1 MVEKRFIVVTDNETR
16 FNELSDA
23 LKSIGTSVWLHWNTD
38 LLAQL
43 VGSLGTDIVF
53 IDYIGDNAEKA
64 AELTRSLLSV
74 YPRLWVVGFS
84 HRADSPLILEA
95 MRSGARDFI
104 ELQSPMDSVRTVK
117 TILEQ
122 SPALPAQ
129 SAGRMVTVL
138 GARPGIGTTTAAMH
152 LALLLKQEYLADQPV
167 LLLDFGYP
175 SGDAG
180 LYLDTKVAF
189 NFCDAVRSLRR
200 FDQALLNTAFAHHKS
215 GLAIMSLPQNLA
227 ELRDITP
234 TDAMTMLSL
243 LKAYFKVVV
252 VDLGGFAGLDL
263 LMYALGISDHVELV
277 CEQSLPSV
285 YSARQLLV
293 NLRERGFDTDRI
305 GLLIG
310 KQDSRIDLGPA
321 QIAQNLQLRLD
332 GNLPQRT
339 DKMIACANIGKPLLE
354 VAPRDPYLDV
364 LRVIAA
370 DLCRETGHAAPKGPP
385 QGGSILGR
393 LFKPTT
399 RSGA

>member
-23 LKSIGTSVWLHWNTD
+23 LKGIGTAVWLHWNTD
-38 LLAQL
+38 LLSQL

-53 IDYIGDNAEKA
+53 IDFIGDNAEKA
-64 AELTRSLLSV
+64 AELTRSLLMV

-84 HRADSPLILEA
+84 HRADSALILEA
-95 MRSGARDFI
+95 MRAGARDFI
-104 ELQSPMDSVRTVK
+104 ELQSPMDSLRTVK

-129 SAGRMVTVL
+129 STGKLVTLL
-138 GARPGIGTTTAAMH
+138 GARPGVGTTTAAMH
-152 LALLLKQEYLADQPV
+152 LALLLKQEYLPEQPV

-175 SGDAG
+175 SGDAA

-227 ELRDITP
+227 DLRDITP
-234 TDAMTMLSL
+234 TDTMTMLSL
-243 LKAYFKVVV
+243 LKSYFKVVV

-263 LMYALGISDHVELV
+263 LLYTLGISDHVKLV

-285 YSARQLLV
+285 FSARQMLMS
-293 NLRERGFDTDRI
+293 LRERGYDTDRI
-305 GLLIG
+305 GMLTG
-310 KQDSRIDLGPA
+310 KHDSRIDMTPA
-321 QIAQNLQLRLD
+321 QIAENLQIRLD
-332 GNLPQRT
+332 GSLPQRT
-339 DKMIACANIGKPLLE
+339 EKMIACANIGKPLLE
-354 VAPRDPYLDV
+354 VAPNDPYLNV
-364 LRVIAA
+364 LRAIATT
-370 DLCRETGHAAPKGPP
+370 LTGETGVRNPAQHASVLRKMF
-385 QGGSILGR
+385 S
-393 LFKPTT
+393 
-399 RSGA
+399 

>member
-23 LKSIGTSVWLHWNTD
+23 LKSTGTSVWLHWNTD

-53 IDYIGDNAEKA
+53 VDFIGDNAERA
-64 AELTRSLLSV
+64 AELTRSLLVV

-84 HRADSPLILEA
+84 HRADSALILEA
-95 MRSGARDFI
+95 MRAGARDFI
-104 ELQSPMDSVRTVK
+104 ELQSPMDALRTVK

-129 SAGRMVTVL
+129 PSGKLITVL

-152 LALLLKQEYLADQPV
+152 LSLLLKQEYLPDQPI

-175 SGDAG
+175 SGDAA

-227 ELRDITP
+227 DLRDITP

-243 LKAYFKVVV
+243 LKSYFKVVV

-263 LMYALGISDHVELV
+263 LLYALGISDHIELV

-285 YSARQLLV
+285 YSARQLLM
-293 NLRERGFDTDRI
+293 NLRERGFDTEQI
-305 GLLIG
+305 GLLTG
-310 KQDSRIDLGPA
+310 KYDTRIDLAPA
-321 QIAQNLQLRLD
+321 QIAQNLQIRLD

-354 VAPRDPYLDV
+354 VAPKDPYLNV
-364 LRVIAA
+364 LRGIAA
-370 DLCRETGHAAPKGPP
+370 NLAKGTGAKVQGPI
-385 QGGSILGR
+385 QNATIFERYFS
-393 LFKPTT
+393 
-399 RSGA
+399 

>member
-23 LKSIGTSVWLHWNTD
+23 LKSVGTAVWLHWNTD
-38 LLAQL
+38 LLSQL

-53 IDYIGDNAEKA
+53 IDFIGDNAEKA
-64 AELTRSLLSV
+64 AELTRSLLVV

-84 HRADSPLILEA
+84 HRADSALILDA

-104 ELQSPMDSVRTVK
+104 ELQSPIDSLRTVK
-117 TILEQ
+117 GILEQ

-129 SAGRMVTVL
+129 STGKLVTML

-152 LALLLKQEYLADQPV
+152 LSLLLKQEYLPEHPI

-175 SGDAG
+175 SNDAA

-234 TDAMTMLSL
+234 TDTMTMLSL
-243 LKAYFKVVV
+243 LKSYFKVVV

-263 LMYALGISDHVELV
+263 LLYTLGISDHVELV

-285 YSARQLLV
+285 FSARQMLIS
-293 NLRERGFDTDRI
+293 LRERGYDTDRI
-305 GLLIG
+305 GMLTG
-310 KQDSRIDLGPA
+310 KHDSRIDMTPG
-321 QIAQNLQLRLD
+321 QIAENLQIRLD
-332 GNLPQRT
+332 GSLPQRT
-339 DKMIACANIGKPLLE
+339 EKMIACANIGKPLLE
-354 VAPRDPYLDV
+354 VAPNDPYLNV
-364 LRVIAA
+364 LRAIATT
-370 DLCRETGHAAPKGPP
+370 LTGETGVRNPAQHASVLRKMF
-385 QGGSILGR
+385 S
-393 LFKPTT
+393 
-399 RSGA
+399 

>member
-23 LKSIGTSVWLHWNTD
+23 LKSVGTAVWLHWNTD
-38 LLAQL
+38 LLSQL

-53 IDYIGDNAEKA
+53 IDFIGDNAEKA
-64 AELTRSLLSV
+64 AELTRSLLVV

-84 HRADSPLILEA
+84 HRADSALILDA

-104 ELQSPMDSVRTVK
+104 ELQSPIDSLRTVK
-117 TILEQ
+117 GILEQ

-129 SAGRMVTVL
+129 STGKLVTML

-152 LALLLKQEYLADQPV
+152 LSLLLKQEYLPEHPI

-175 SGDAG
+175 SNDAA

-234 TDAMTMLSL
+234 TDTMTMLSL
-243 LKAYFKVVV
+243 LKSYFKVVV

-263 LMYALGISDHVELV
+263 LLYTLGISDHVELV

-285 YSARQLLV
+285 FSARQMLIS
-293 NLRERGFDTDRI
+293 LRERGYDTDRI
-305 GLLIG
+305 GMLTG
-310 KQDSRIDLGPA
+310 KHDSRIDMTPG
-321 QIAQNLQLRLD
+321 QIAENLQIRLD
-332 GNLPQRT
+332 GSLPQRT
-339 DKMIACANIGKPLLE
+339 EKMIACANIGKPLLE
-354 VAPRDPYLDV
+354 VAPNDPYLNV
-364 LRVIAA
+364 LRAIATT
-370 DLCRETGHAAPKGPP
+370 LTGETGVRNPAQQASVLRKMF
-385 QGGSILGR
+385 S
-393 LFKPTT
+393 
-399 RSGA
+399 

>member
-16 FNELSDA
+16 FNELNDA
-23 LKSIGTSVWLHWNTD
+23 LKGIGTSVWLHWNTD
-38 LLAQL
+38 LLSQL

-64 AELTRSLLSV
+64 ADLTRSLLVV

-84 HRADSPLILEA
+84 HRADSAVILEA

-104 ELQSPMDSVRTVK
+104 ELQAPMDSLRTVK
-117 TILEQ
+117 NILEQ

-129 SAGRMVTVL
+129 PSGKMITIL

-152 LALLLKQEYLADQPV
+152 LSLLLKQEYLPEQPV

-175 SGDAG
+175 SGDAA

-243 LKAYFKVVV
+243 LKSYFKVVV

-263 LMYALGISDHVELV
+263 LLYALGISDHVELV
-277 CEQSLPSV
+277 CEQSIPSV
-285 YSARQLLV
+285 YSARQMLM
-293 NLRERGFDTDRI
+293 NLRDRGYDTERI
-305 GLLIG
+305 GMLTG
-310 KQDSRIDLGPA
+310 KHDSRIDMTPA
-321 QIAQNLQLRLD
+321 QIAENLQLRLD
-332 GNLPQRT
+332 GSLPQRT
-339 DKMIACANIGKPLLE
+339 EKMIACANLGKPLLE
-354 VAPRDPYLDV
+354 VAPNDPYLNV
-364 LRVIAA
+364 LRALAA
-370 DLCRETGHAAPKGPP
+370 NLTGETGVRNPAQSTSVLRKMF
-385 QGGSILGR
+385 S
-393 LFKPTT
+393 
-399 RSGA
+399 

>member
-16 FNELSDA
+16 FNELSEA
-23 LKSIGTSVWLHWNTD
+23 LKSAGTSVWLHWNTD

-53 IDYIGDNAEKA
+53 IDFIGDNAERA
-64 AELTRSLLSV
+64 AELTRSLLVV

-84 HRADSPLILEA
+84 HRADSALILEA

-104 ELQSPMDSVRTVK
+104 ELQSPMDSLRTVK
-117 TILEQ
+117 SILEQ
-122 SPALPAQ
+122 SPTLPAQ
-129 SAGRMVTVL
+129 PTGRMFTLL
-138 GARPGIGTTTAAMH
+138 GARPGVGTTTAALH
-152 LALLLKQEYLADQPV
+152 LSLLLKQEYLPDQPV

-175 SGDAG
+175 SGDAA

-243 LKAYFKVVV
+243 LKSYFKVIV

-263 LMYALGISDHVELV
+263 ILYALGISDQVELV
-277 CEQSLPSV
+277 CEQSLASV
-285 YSARQLLV
+285 YSSRQLLV
-293 NLRERGFDTDRI
+293 NLRERGFDTARL

-310 KQDSRIDLGPA
+310 KHDSRIDLAPS
-321 QIAQNLQLRLD
+321 QIAQNLQIRLD
-332 GNLPQRT
+332 GSLPQRT

-354 VAPRDPYLDV
+354 VAPKDPYLNV
-364 LRVIAA
+364 LRDIARNVSS
-370 DLCRETGHAAPKGPP
+370 DSKGAVSRGVA
-385 QGGSILGR
+385 QSASVFER
-393 LFKPTT
+393 FF
-399 RSGA
+399 S

>member
-23 LKSIGTSVWLHWNTD
+23 LKSTGTSVWLHWNTD

-53 IDYIGDNAEKA
+53 VDFIGDNAERA
-64 AELTRSLLSV
+64 AELTRSLLVV

-84 HRADSPLILEA
+84 HRADSALILEA
-95 MRSGARDFI
+95 MRAGARDFI
-104 ELQSPMDSVRTVK
+104 ELQSPMDALRTVK
-117 TILEQ
+117 AILEQ

-129 SAGRMVTVL
+129 PSGKLITIL

-152 LALLLKQEYLADQPV
+152 LSLLLKQEYLPDQPI

-175 SGDAG
+175 SGDAA

-227 ELRDITP
+227 DLRDITP

-243 LKAYFKVVV
+243 LKSYFKVVV

-263 LMYALGISDHVELV
+263 LLYALGISDHIELV

-285 YSARQLLV
+285 YSARQLLM
-293 NLRERGFDTDRI
+293 NLRERGFDTEQI
-305 GLLIG
+305 GLLTG
-310 KQDSRIDLGPA
+310 KYDTRIDLAPA
-321 QIAQNLQLRLD
+321 QIAQNLQIRLD

-354 VAPRDPYLDV
+354 VAPKDPYLNV
-364 LRVIAA
+364 LRGIAA
-370 DLCRETGHAAPKGPP
+370 DLAKGTGAKVQGPI
-385 QGGSILGR
+385 QNATIFERYFS
-393 LFKPTT
+393 
-399 RSGA
+399 